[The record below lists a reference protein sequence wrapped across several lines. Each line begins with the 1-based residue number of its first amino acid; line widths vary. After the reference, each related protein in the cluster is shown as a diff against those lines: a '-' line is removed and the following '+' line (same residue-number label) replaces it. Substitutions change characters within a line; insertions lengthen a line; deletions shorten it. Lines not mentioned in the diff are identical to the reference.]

1 MASEYNVIG
10 EHKTD
15 EHHLLV
21 IGDDGRYYD
30 YSLTSERVQPV
41 EIDHNWKVDEAF
53 LSDDDPGINS
63 LSANLT

>member
-21 IGDDGRYYD
+21 VGDDGKYYD

-41 EIDHNWKVDEAF
+41 DIDHNWNVDETF
-53 LSDDDPGINS
+53 LSDDDPGTHPLPAS
-63 LSANLT
+63 FT